1 MNLYLRLMLTLL
13 RCWWC
18 ASIHPADTLVT
29 RSRVLPNDLDVNLH
43 MNNGRYLTL
52 LDLSLLEFFGRSG
65 FLRAAMR
72 QGLRPMA
79 GGVLITYRRQLSA
92 FQRYEIRFRWACS
105 DEHWNYMRFEYV
117 SKGRLY
123 AAGIIK
129 GAMVSSAGLVAT
141 DTYAQMLTGETRAAV
156 RQLML
161 RPVTDDVGAWKASEA
176 LVHGKARGTVL
187 KSNVMK
193 DRNI

>member
-1 MNLYLRLMLTLL
+1 MNLYLRLALTLL

-18 ASIHPADTLVT
+18 TTIHPADTLVT
-29 RSRVLPNDLDVNLH
+29 RRRVLPNDLDVNLH

-79 GGVLITYRRQLSA
+79 GGVLITYRRQLNA
-92 FQRYEIRFRWACS
+92 LQLYEIRFRWACS
-105 DEHWNYMRFEYV
+105 DEHWNYMTFECI
-117 SKGRLY
+117 SKGKLC

-129 GAMVSSAGLVAT
+129 GAMVGSAGLIAT
-141 DTYAQMLTGETRAAV
+141 DTYAQMLAGETRTAV
-156 RQLML
+156 QAML
-161 RPVTDDVGAWKASEA
+161 QRPITEDVRAWKKTESTVHSTARNASLRSGA
-176 LVHGKARGTVL
+176 PNSAG
-187 KSNVMK
+187 
-193 DRNI
+193 